1 MEKNPEMTQNQQN
14 NLPVKFLVVGRTAS
28 GKSSIVREV
37 CKKLELK
44 QVKSLTTRP
53 PRDVEL
59 NNPDSDHYFVTDEEF
74 ESERDKGF
82 VAYTEIN
89 DYKYA
94 TTVDE
99 FDRSDIYVIDPK
111 GIEYLKQTCGDKY
124 KFVEIYIRVPFI
136 TAINRFIERGGIES
150 EFKARFNQENL
161 QFKEYEKKQGFDY
174 HVLNDQ
180 ALEDAVEKVCE
191 IIKKNNLIM

>member
-74 ESERDKGF
+74 ESERDKGLQL
-82 VAYTEIN
+82 T
-89 DYKYA
+89 
-94 TTVDE
+94 
-99 FDRSDIYVIDPK
+99 
-111 GIEYLKQTCGDKY
+111 LK
-124 KFVEIYIRVPFI
+124 
-136 TAINRFIERGGIES
+136 
-150 EFKARFNQENL
+150 
-161 QFKEYEKKQGFDY
+161 
-174 HVLNDQ
+174 
-180 ALEDAVEKVCE
+180 
-191 IIKKNNLIM
+191 